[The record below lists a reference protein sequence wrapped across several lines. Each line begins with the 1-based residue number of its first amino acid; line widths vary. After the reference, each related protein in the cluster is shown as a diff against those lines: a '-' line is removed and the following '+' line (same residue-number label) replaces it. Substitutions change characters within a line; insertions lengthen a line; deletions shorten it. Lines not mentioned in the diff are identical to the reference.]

1 MRAKKMKMNPKFRIE
16 ERYILY
22 IYLKKKWFCVA
33 KSTPLTEEQL
43 DEFYA
48 ELNNSDLVMEFGEFY
63 FNKTEL
69 RYAKTKKIILDV
81 KAMIPNILGI
91 SFVED
96 NFFMY
101 KGYSFGFHLPLTSCC
116 AVRLKDFTLWVEKQ
130 MKR

>member
-48 ELNNSDLVMEFGEFY
+48 ELNNSDLIMEFGEFY

-69 RYAKTKKIILDV
+69 RYAKTKKIKLKI
-81 KAMIPNILGI
+81 
-91 SFVED
+91 
-96 NFFMY
+96 
-101 KGYSFGFHLPLTSCC
+101 KG
-116 AVRLKDFTLWVEKQ
+116 
-130 MKR
+130 